1 MCHRHVIS
9 CHQVKKVLQF
19 MMYASYHLRLE
30 LSFLMDE
37 FAMPPQ
43 PPAENSLGIADIDG
57 SSDSVSA
64 NDAKSCP
71 RHSTDSDFDNDV
83 KSGKTETGKNSRSI
97 AGEERRDVKR
107 VRGVERSCVSV
118 NRTCVSS
125 EAVDSTNKAVCSPK
139 KAADPKNKYVDSTG
153 KAVNH
158 TNKAVDSTN
167 QAVDSPDKAVDP
179 TNKKAVDGGAH
190 SRQLPTNADDE
201 KNDLAKMRHVTD
213 ASDPL
218 HDYQR
223 SKDESIF
230 DSHSELREV
239 ERTSQHFKDALGDV
253 ILAVSPFVRHDL
265 PYLLTNSGAK
275 CWLRQFFP
283 ENMFCSEL
291 LPNMTDAAWGKNKT
305 APVSVMDG
313 REAERDVALGKEHDF
328 ITQKLTASAGDCH
341 IQVRERERAGIRGRR
356 FPLP

>member
-1 MCHRHVIS
+1 
-9 CHQVKKVLQF
+9 

-43 PPAENSLGIADIDG
+43 PPAENSLGIAEIDG

-71 RHSTDSDFDNDV
+71 CHSTDSDFDNDV
-83 KSGKTETGKNSRSI
+83 KSGKTEMGKNSRSI
-97 AGEERRDVKR
+97 GGEESGDVKR
-107 VRGVERSCVSV
+107 VRSIERSCVNV
-118 NRTCVSS
+118 TRTGVSS
-125 EAVDSTNKAVCSPK
+125 EAVDSIDKVVGSTNKAVCSPK
-139 KAADPKNKYVDSTG
+139 KAADPKNKSVGSTG

-167 QAVDSPDKAVDP
+167 QAVDSPDKAVNP
-179 TNKKAVDGGAH
+179 LNTKAVDSADGAAY

-201 KNDLAKMRHVTD
+201 KNYLAKMRHVTD

-230 DSHSELREV
+230 DSHSDLREV

-291 LPNMTDAAWGKNKT
+291 LPNTTDAAWGKSKT
-305 APVSVMDG
+305 APVSVMEG
-313 REAERDVALGKEHDF
+313 RQAESDVALGKEHDF

-341 IQVRERERAGIRGRR
+341 IQVREQGLGGDV
-356 FPLP
+356 FTSPKCC